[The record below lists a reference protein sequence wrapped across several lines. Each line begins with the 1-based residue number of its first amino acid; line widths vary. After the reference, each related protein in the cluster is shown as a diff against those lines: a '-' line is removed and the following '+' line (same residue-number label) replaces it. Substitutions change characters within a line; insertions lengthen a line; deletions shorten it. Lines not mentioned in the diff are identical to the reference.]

1 MTPGADPGW
10 EAPGWARAPPGAGY
24 NEPRGEGWSCHP
36 RSEPK
41 GRFLGLS
48 VESMGER
55 MFSTA
60 RPSLGQP
67 PPNLRCHERGGGV
80 GPRVASHPAPAAS
93 SSPALHVGAL
103 APPPSARAP
112 HADSPAGAGPGSGA
126 ERGPPPPGAE
136 RGEPG
141 SRCGGLSRHLGLGRR
156 PARRL
161 FSSYG
166 GCWVSSFAKSGFF
179 FSSFWSFPSPPHLLP
194 HPTPHIASALW
205 ILAVTSSH

>member
-1 MTPGADPGW
+1 MGKGAPW
-10 EAPGWARAPPGAGY
+10 SWLY
-24 NEPRGEGWSCHP
+24 EPRGEGWSCHP
-36 RSEPK
+36 ALGPRAVPGALRRVH
-41 GRFLGLS
+41 GRKNVLHGPAQP
-48 VESMGER
+48 G
-55 MFSTA
+55 TA
-60 RPSLGQP
+60 P
-67 PPNLRCHERGGGV
+67 PPHLRCHERGGGV
-80 GPRVASHPAPAAS
+80 GPRVASHPT
-93 SSPALHVGAL
+93 PALHVGAL

-126 ERGPPPPGAE
+126 ERGPPHTPGAE

-141 SRCGGLSRHLGLGRR
+141 SRCVGRSRHLGLGRR

-179 FSSFWSFPSPPHLLP
+179 SSFWSFPSPPHLLPHP

>member
-1 MTPGADPGW
+1 MGKGAPW
-10 EAPGWARAPPGAGY
+10 SWLY
-24 NEPRGEGWSCHP
+24 EPRGEGWSCHP
-36 RSEPK
+36 ALSPRAVPGALRRVY
-41 GRFLGLS
+41 GRKNVPHGPAQP
-48 VESMGER
+48 G
-55 MFSTA
+55 TA
-60 RPSLGQP
+60 P
-67 PPNLRCHERGGGV
+67 PHLRCHERGGGV

-112 HADSPAGAGPGSGA
+112 HADSLAGAGPGSRA

-141 SRCGGLSRHLGLGRR
+141 SRCGGRSRHLGLGRR

-166 GCWVSSFAKSGFF
+166 GCWVSSFAKSVFF
-179 FSSFWSFPSPPHLLP
+179 FFFLELSVPSPPSP
-194 HPTPHIASALW
+194 APPPPIASALW